1 MVQTRRTLIAQ
12 LGTAFASSAITLGAE
27 PHRSKAA
34 EKNAV
39 EKIRIGQIGVGHGHA
54 SKISVYRN
62 SADYEVVG
70 IVENDPTAREAARSN
85 KAFQDVPWMTQE
97 QLLNVPGLQAVLVET
112 EVRESLDVA
121 HACIDAG
128 KHIHLDKPAGD
139 SLPRFQELIR
149 KAEASR
155 LMIQMGYMYRYNP
168 AVVLLREFLK
178 QGYLGDVFEIHAV
191 MSKVLPAA
199 DRIEQAKY
207 RGGMMFELG
216 CHLID
221 LILGTMGAPDRVHP
235 FSQSTSAFGDTLN
248 DNMLAV
254 LTYPR
259 AIATVKSSAVEVEG
273 FSRRHLVVCGTE
285 GTFHIQPLDNPTATI
300 SLSKVRGNYRAGIQ
314 EVQFPKYLRYVD
326 DAADMASILRDEKE
340 SDYTYAHDLHV
351 QQTVLQASGL

>member
-1 MVQTRRTLIAQ
+1 MIQTRRTLITQ
-12 LGTAFASSAITLGAE
+12 LGTAIASSAITLG
-27 PHRSKAA
+27 PNLHRSKATDLVA
-34 EKNAV
+34 KDR
-39 EKIRIGQIGVGHGHA
+39 IRIGQIGVGHGHA

-62 SADYEVVG
+62 SPDYEVVG
-70 IVENDPTAREAARSN
+70 IAENDPTAREAARSN

-112 EVRESLDVA
+112 SVRNSLDVV
-121 HACIDAG
+121 HACVDAG
-128 KHIHLDKPAGD
+128 KHIHLDKPAGE
-139 SLPRFQELIR
+139 SLARFQELVR
-149 KAEASR
+149 KASESQ
-155 LMIQMGYMYRYNP
+155 LLIQMGYMYRYNP
-168 AVVLLREFLK
+168 AVVLLREFLR

-221 LILGTMGAPDRVHP
+221 LILGMMGAPDRVQP
-235 FSQSTSAFGDTLN
+235 FSQSTSAFGDLLN

-254 LTYPR
+254 LTYPQ

-273 FSRRHLVVCGTE
+273 FSRRHMVVCGTK

-300 SLSKVRGNYRAGIQ
+300 SLSELSGSYRSGIQ
-314 EVQFPKYLRYVD
+314 EVQFPMYVRYVD
-326 DAADMASILRDEKE
+326 DAADMARILRGEKE
-340 SDYTYAHDLHV
+340 SEYTYTHDLNV
-351 QQTVLQASGL
+351 QQTVLRASGL

>member
-1 MVQTRRTLIAQ
+1 MIQTRRTLIAH
-12 LGTAFASSAITLGAE
+12 LGTAIASSAITLG
-27 PHRSKAA
+27 PKPYRSQATDTT
-34 EKNAV
+34 AV
-39 EKIRIGQIGVGHGHA
+39 DRIRIGQIGVGHGHA

-62 SADYEVVG
+62 SPDYEVVG
-70 IVENDPTAREAARSN
+70 IVEHDLTVREAARLN
-85 KAFQDVPWMTQE
+85 NAFQDVPWMTQE

-112 EVRESLDVA
+112 EVRDSLEVA

-168 AVVLLREFLK
+168 AIILLRELLK
-178 QGYLGDVFEIHAV
+178 QGYLGDIFEIHAV
-191 MSKVLPAA
+191 MSKVLPAS

-207 RGGMMFELG
+207 QGGMMFELG

-221 LILGTMGAPDRVHP
+221 LILGMMGVPDRVHP

-285 GTFHIQPLDNPTATI
+285 GTVHIQPLDNPTATL
-300 SLSKVRGNYRAGIQ
+300 SLSKVRGNYRSGIQ
-314 EVQFPKYLRYVD
+314 EVQFPKYVRYVD
-326 DAADMASILRDEKE
+326 DAADMARILRGEKE

-351 QQTVLQASGL
+351 QQTVLRASGL